1 VRVRLVRLAQQPS
14 RIADDIRAA
23 LASLSRGD
31 TVAGGIALIGVRP
44 LPTGRAVD
52 AIIVLPRGLLIVLGV
67 DLPEPVMRLEAPLTG
82 PWKADGWALAT
93 ADKTVNPAAGK
104 LALAESITKG
114 LRPKVPETL
123 PIGTILAVGPF
134 VDTVDQPPADVSGSV
149 RVVFPT
155 ATSMLAATVSLAS
168 APKPCSA
175 QDARALIKILAPDA
189 PEVTDEM
196 LAAEGFGAV
205 EEGVVAEKDDPLAA
219 ITVQLPQ
226 VPPPPT
232 PIEVTTPVPR
242 ITAATPIRPHAAEK
256 APRWLPLGAIG
267 LLAVLLITAIVL
279 AATSGGSS
287 TPTTTAAAAPP
298 PQIVNGITLLE
309 RASGTDTQC
318 AAHAIGDVQAS
329 LQHSACLT
337 MRRASF
343 EAAVDGRPA
352 AVSVALLTFPDAVTA
367 AAFKAVADTPGG
379 GGMADLADETAK
391 WPHTPHFDGAAYLST
406 ADGTTVRLVLAAW
419 FDQPSTTNDP
429 ALLRAA
435 RAGSTAQL
443 T

>member
-1 VRVRLVRLAQQPS
+1 MRLVRLAQQPS
-14 RIADDIRAA
+14 RIAEDIRAA
-23 LASLSRGD
+23 LASLGRGD

-52 AIIVLPRGLLIVLGV
+52 AVIVLPRGVLVVLGV
-67 DLPEPVMRLEAPLTG
+67 DLPEPVLRLEAPLTG

-93 ADKTVNPAAGK
+93 ADKAVNPAAGK
-104 LALAESITKG
+104 LALAESITRQV
-114 LRPKVPETL
+114 RPKVPEAL

-134 VDTVDQPPADVSGSV
+134 VDEIDQPAADVSGAV

-168 APKPCSA
+168 APKPCSIR
-175 QDARALIKILAPDA
+175 DARALIKILAPDA
-189 PEVTDEM
+189 PEVTAET
-196 LAAEGFGAV
+196 LTAEGFGAV
-205 EEGVVAEKDDPLAA
+205 EENEDPLSA

-226 VPPPPT
+226 VPPPPA

-242 ITAATPIRPHAAEK
+242 ITAATPVRRPAPEK

-279 AATSGGSS
+279 AATSGGGSA
-287 TPTTTAAAAPP
+287 PTTNAAATPP
-298 PQIVNGITLLE
+298 PQVVNGITLLE
-309 RASGTDTQC
+309 RAAGTDTQC
-318 AAHAIGDVQAS
+318 AAHAIGDAQAS
-329 LQHSACLT
+329 LQRSACLT

-352 AVSVALLTFPDAVTA
+352 AVSVALLTFPDAATA
-367 AAFKAVADTPGG
+367 AAFKTVADTPGG
-379 GGMADLADETAK
+379 GGMADLADETGK
-391 WPHTPHFDGAAYLST
+391 WPHAPHFDDAAYLGT
-406 ADGTTVRLVLAAW
+406 VDGTTVRLVLAAW
-419 FDQPSTTNDP
+419 FDRPSTANDP

-435 RAGSTAQL
+435 RAGSTAQI